1 MAEDRLQKI
10 LASAGV
16 ASRRGAEELI
26 AAGRV
31 TVDGRTA
38 HLGDRADPTASVVA
52 VDGRPV
58 GAPPGLRYVVL
69 NKPAGITS
77 TVSDPHA
84 RRTVV
89 DLVPRALA
97 GDARLYPVGRL
108 DADSEGLLILTNDG
122 GWAQRILHPRHEIE
136 REYAAGVD
144 HPLPAAALA
153 ALREGVALDEGIARA
168 IAVRPATGTETRRL
182 RAVLEPGRYG
192 EAELVWYRVTL
203 AQGWK
208 RQVRRMFGAVGS
220 PVRRLARVRFG
231 TLRLDDLPAGGC
243 RALTRAEVS
252 RLGALGATAGP
263 RQSTQ
268 QAGPGAPPTV
278 ERPGPG
284 AGRGPSPAS
293 RRPPRTAPTGYARRG
308 TGRHPSDP
316 EGGR

>member
-38 HLGDRADPTASVVA
+38 HLGDRADPAVAVVA

-58 GAPPGLRYVVL
+58 GAPAGLRYVVL
-69 NKPAGITS
+69 NKPAGVTS

-84 RRTVV
+84 ARTVV
-89 DLVPRALA
+89 DLVPWALA

-108 DADSEGLLILTNDG
+108 DVDSEGLLILTNDG

-136 REYAAGVD
+136 REYAAGID
-144 HPLPAAALA
+144 HPLPSAALA
-153 ALREGVALDEGIARA
+153 ALREGVPLDEGLARA
-168 IAVRPATGTETRRL
+168 VAVRPATGTETRRL
-182 RAVLEPGRYG
+182 RALLEPGGRE

-231 TLRLDDLPAGGC
+231 TLRLDDLPIGSC

-252 RLGALGATAGP
+252 RLAALGATAGP
-263 RQSTQ
+263 RQGPERTEPHARST
-268 QAGPGAPPTV
+268 A
-278 ERPGPG
+278 ERAESA
-284 AGRGPSPAS
+284 AGRGPSSAS
-293 RRPPRTAPTGYARRG
+293 RRPPRAAPTGYARPR
-308 TGRHPSDP
+308 TGPRPSDP
-316 EGGR
+316 GGGR

>member
-1 MAEDRLQKI
+1 MADDRIQKI

-38 HLGDRADPTASVVA
+38 QLGDRADPATAVLA

-58 GAPPGLRYVVL
+58 GAPAALRYVVM
-69 NKPAGITS
+69 NKPTGVTS

-84 RRTVV
+84 ARTVV

-97 GDARLYPVGRL
+97 GGARLYPVGRL

-122 GWAQRILHPRHEIE
+122 AWAQRILHPRHEVE

-144 HPLPAAALA
+144 QFLPSAALA
-153 ALREGVALDEGIARA
+153 ALRHGVTLEEGVARA
-168 IAVRPATGTETRRL
+168 VAVRPATGTESRRL
-182 RAVLEPGRYG
+182 ADVLEPRPRG
-192 EAELVWYRVTL
+192 EPELVWYRVTL

-231 TLRLDDLPAGGC
+231 TLRLDDLPSGAC
-243 RALTRAEVS
+243 RALTRAEIA
-252 RLGALGATAGP
+252 RLAALGTTDGSRRAPRSGGEGGAPGTARVETASGP
-263 RQSTQ
+263 RPTR
-268 QAGPGAPPTV
+268 AEPTRAAPP
-278 ERPGPG
+278 GQ
-284 AGRGPSPAS
+284 ARGGTG
-293 RRPPRTAPTGYARRG
+293 RRPP
-308 TGRHPSDP
+308 DP
-316 EGGR
+316 GGGR